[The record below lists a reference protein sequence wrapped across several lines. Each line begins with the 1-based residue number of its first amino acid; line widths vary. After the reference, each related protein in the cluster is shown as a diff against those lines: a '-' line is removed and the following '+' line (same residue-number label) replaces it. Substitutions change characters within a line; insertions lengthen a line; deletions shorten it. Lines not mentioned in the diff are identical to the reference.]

1 MRLILAA
8 AVAFSSFSG
17 AASAATVK
25 QVSSKKKLIT
35 AELDDE
41 EVMEK
46 DAAVCIFDDDGKK
59 LGCGKV
65 VKVKET
71 TVTIK
76 FETPKGMKKMKPGM
90 TAKVGEEAPGAG
102 GDETAEATPK
112 KGKNA
117 KEPKVKKSPFRV
129 WLSYSPALATPAVY
143 NKLGY
148 EAPSNE
154 TPDTLWDD
162 DKKTASTLFGVN
174 LQVGIPLG
182 AFSLNPGLRYRKFTP
197 SVVDSDYIPQR
208 ENPYVSTEQTASATG
223 VWVDFQFFRVP
234 FSGASSFWIASGVD
248 MDMSTVTLKATKKD
262 DSGATPS
269 SEIAKADSKLTVISL
284 RVGAAADIVF
294 AKVFGVSIGTTI
306 MVPLSETAKF
316 SGDLSENESRGQA
329 DAGDDLKESLGH
341 KKNSAAYELSLGG
354 VLAF

>member
-1 MRLILAA
+1 MRFILAA
-8 AVAFSSFSG
+8 AVALTSVAG
-17 AASAATVK
+17 VASAATVK

-46 DAAVCIFDDDGKK
+46 DAVVCIFNDDDKK

-65 VKVKET
+65 VKVKDS

-90 TAKVGEEAPGAG
+90 TAKLGEVPAADGEES
-102 GDETAEATPK
+102 AEATPK

-117 KEPKVKKSPFRV
+117 KEPRVKNSPFRV
-129 WLSYSPALATPAVY
+129 WVSYSPALATPAVY

-182 AFSLNPGLRYRKFTP
+182 AFSLNPGFRYRKFTP

-223 VWVDFQFFRVP
+223 VWVDFQFFRIP
-234 FSGASSFWIASGVD
+234 FSGASSFWMSSGVD

-262 DSGATPS
+262 DSGQTPS

-316 SGDLSENESRGQA
+316 SGDLSEGEARGQA

-341 KKNSAAYELSLGG
+341 KKNSAAYEISLGG